1 MDTSHGASPA
11 ARVAVL
17 AAITILATTP
27 WPLTAEPEYS
37 EWSAATNLGPLVN
50 SSGADIGP
58 ALSKDGQSLYFAS
71 TRTGSGGIDLFVSQW
86 DGTSGWW
93 GAAVN
98 LGAIVNSAA
107 AETSPALSRD
117 GHWLFFTRGGPG
129 VRDIWMSYRE
139 DVHDDFAWQMPAPAG
154 PGVNSAGD
162 DQDPSFF
169 ANDDEGVPQLFF
181 ARGEDIYVSS
191 MQPDGTF
198 GPATPV
204 SDLNTASN
212 DRGISVRF
220 DGLEAFFFSNR
231 AVSLGPNDLWTATRK
246 TVLEPWSAAANLGA
260 LANSIGADGEPEIS
274 PDRDALYFNS
284 NRAGGSGA
292 FDLYV
297 TRRQKKN
304 EERGNH

>member
-1 MDTSHGASPA
+1 MDTSYGASPA
-11 ARVAVL
+11 VRVAVL
-17 AAITILATTP
+17 AAIAILATTP
-27 WPLTAEPEYS
+27 WLTAEPEYS
-37 EWSAATNLGPLVN
+37 EWSQAANLGPLVN

-58 ALSKDGQSLYFAS
+58 ALSKDGQSLYFVS
-71 TRTGSGGIDLFVSQW
+71 TRPGLGGSDLFVSRW
-86 DGTSGWW
+86 DRESEQW
-93 GAAVN
+93 GAALN
-98 LGAIVNSAA
+98 LGAVVNSAA
-107 AETSPALSRD
+107 AEMSPALSRD

-129 VRDIWMSYRE
+129 ARDIWISYRE
-139 DVHDDFAWQMPAPAG
+139 DVHDDLAWQTPVSAG

-191 MQPDGTF
+191 LQPDGTF
-198 GPATPV
+198 GGATPV

-231 AVSLGPNDLWTATRK
+231 APS
-246 TVLEPWSAAANLGA
+246 LGA
-260 LANSIGADGEPEIS
+260 LVNSIGADGEPEIS

-304 EERGNH
+304 EERGKP